1 MKKTDSGLSV
11 GKCRSRRND
20 MPEKELRKILRSIVS
35 DKNISLSVDSGRK
48 ECPLRY
54 GGAGFR
60 FGRRET
66 PEIFGCDYLAVEMDD
81 GDISFPFISMR

>member
-1 MKKTDSGLSV
+1 ML
-11 GKCRSRRND
+11 CN
-20 MPEKELRKILRSIVS
+20 RKRIIIHNNSIENVYCHRY
-35 DKNISLSVDSGRK
+35 NVDSGRK

>member
-1 MKKTDSGLSV
+1 MYKQEYLPCNRQIHVKL
-11 GKCRSRRND
+11 
-20 MPEKELRKILRSIVS
+20 S
-35 DKNISLSVDSGRK
+35 DKDVDSGRK

>member
-1 MKKTDSGLSV
+1 MLPG
-11 GKCRSRRND
+11 
-20 MPEKELRKILRSIVS
+20 I
-35 DKNISLSVDSGRK
+35 VDSGRK

>member
-1 MKKTDSGLSV
+1 MNKWT
-11 GKCRSRRND
+11 
-20 MPEKELRKILRSIVS
+20 
-35 DKNISLSVDSGRK
+35 VDSGRK

>member
-1 MKKTDSGLSV
+1 MDAF
-11 GKCRSRRND
+11 
-20 MPEKELRKILRSIVS
+20 P
-35 DKNISLSVDSGRK
+35 VDSGRK

>member
-1 MKKTDSGLSV
+1 MKEERMLTVGTRTKTTYHGLQ
-11 GKCRSRRND
+11 SRYHD
-20 MPEKELRKILRSIVS
+20 
-35 DKNISLSVDSGRK
+35 VDSGRK

>member
-1 MKKTDSGLSV
+1 MDYQEYENQCNEIRRQNSEYLSLFEE
-11 GKCRSRRND
+11 D
-20 MPEKELRKILRSIVS
+20 MRK
-35 DKNISLSVDSGRK
+35 SVDSGRK

>member
-1 MKKTDSGLSV
+1 MA
-11 GKCRSRRND
+11 GKWRIYGHMERQASA
-20 MPEKELRKILRSIVS
+20 VS
-35 DKNISLSVDSGRK
+35 SLCIQTVDSGRK